1 MKFEEYIRKLG
12 VLDTIRDLETKMKSE
27 VAKKF
32 NDYLDLARVG
42 ELRLDDEVVQYCFSC
57 VANGDYDETRTRAE
71 VIGLAINGIRSIE
84 CYSEY
89 SNNPSSPYMNY
100 AVSWNDAPIVSACLD
115 WYWTNKGSV
124 CEDDIPR
131 YSLWESGRLNGDDVF
146 CQYHAFIGKLEG
158 QVMNWITY
166 FLMENPIHC
175 AEGDYWV
182 LSEMEDWKYFI
193 SYLKKFLL
201 SYTFSLA
208 SKGFCLVLCATNPFE
223 RFALR
228 YSVAHIL
235 GKDVDLATYAKSLE
249 VEDWILYYYD
259 ETLFPDV
266 YFGSDWKVPLKKI
279 GDTVKPYYTKG
290 ALNLHWDNCTIDI
303 ESDED
308 YLEKDTHNEISVDKV
323 YFAER
328 ESKYDVTIQDKLVR
342 GTDRF
347 LYDSVD

>member
-279 GDTVKPYYTKG
+279 GGTVKPYYTKG

-328 ESKYDVTIQDKLVR
+328 DSKYDVTIQDKLVR

-347 LYDSVD
+347 LYESVD